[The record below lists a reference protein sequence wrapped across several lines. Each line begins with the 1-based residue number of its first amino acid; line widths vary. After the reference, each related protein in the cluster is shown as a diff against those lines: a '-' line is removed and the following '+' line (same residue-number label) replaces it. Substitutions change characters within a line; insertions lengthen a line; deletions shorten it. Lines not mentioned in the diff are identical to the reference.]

1 MRAQQRLPAQLR
13 REGVLHHLDGPAG
26 ALDRNIS
33 FFGGDSPALLL
44 GWNGDDNGGGRA
56 SVVRNLSLFRAKP
69 NPNAGRSL
77 LRPAPPEDAAANP
90 HTLPSPRKGSARGL
104 AGERKGSGTPRKGSA
119 REVQGTAGL
128 LRQYSEQI

>member
-1 MRAQQRLPAQLR
+1 MRAEQRLPAPIRQQ
-13 REGVLHHLDGPAG
+13 GVLHDQHGPAG
-26 ALDRNIS
+26 RDHGTLVQN
-33 FFGGDSPALLL
+33 
-44 GWNGDDNGGGRA
+44 
-56 SVVRNLSLFRAKP
+56 VQ
-69 NPNAGRSL
+69 L
-77 LRPAPPEDAAANP
+77 LRQDGDQRSDVLRLLDVQRGLPLLRADRRDRAVGAPPEDAAANP

>member
-1 MRAQQRLPAQLR
+1 MRAEQRLPAPIRSWR
-13 REGVLHHLDGPAG
+13 RSSRAT
-26 ALDRNIS
+26 
-33 FFGGDSPALLL
+33 SPTWVWTLL
-44 GWNGDDNGGGRA
+44 GWNGDENAGGRT

>member
-13 REGVLHHLDGPAG
+13 REGVLHHLHGPAG
-26 ALDRNIS
+26 RDHGALVQNVQLRRQD
-33 FFGGDSPALLL
+33 GDQRPDVLRLL
-44 GWNGDDNGGGRA
+44 
-56 SVVRNLSLFRAKP
+56 VVQRWLPLLR
-69 NPNAGRSL
+69 AGRRDRAVGPDHVDVGHL
-77 LRPAPPEDAAANP
+77 EHGAGLEA
-90 HTLPSPRKGSARGL
+90 LPSPRKGSARGL

>member
-13 REGVLHHLDGPAG
+13 REGVLH
-26 ALDRNIS
+26 R
-33 FFGGDSPALLL
+33 
-44 GWNGDDNGGGRA
+44 
-56 SVVRNLSLFRAKP
+56 
-69 NPNAGRSL
+69 
-77 LRPAPPEDAAANP
+77 
-90 HTLPSPRKGSARGL
+90 L

>member
-1 MRAQQRLPAQLR
+1 M
-13 REGVLHHLDGPAG
+13 
-26 ALDRNIS
+26 
-33 FFGGDSPALLL
+33 
-44 GWNGDDNGGGRA
+44 
-56 SVVRNLSLFRAKP
+56 LSLAVASLAVWTSTGPCEVVGTCVHSSGYPLNYGAK
-69 NPNAGRSL
+69 
-77 LRPAPPEDAAANP
+77 EAANP